1 MSIFKEVEQ
10 LVTAEETV
18 ESEVVI
24 EYEDVDME
32 KVRIFIRFSMAI
44 ESITIDLF
52 SGSINEYEVRVFIV

>member
-1 MSIFKEVEQ
+1 MSIFTEVGQ
-10 LVTAEETV
+10 LLTTEETV

-32 KVRIFIRFSMAI
+32 KVRTFVRFSMAI

-52 SGSINEYEVRVFIV
+52 SGCINEYEVRVCIV